1 MKINSI
7 LHSSLFLLFLF
18 SSFSCSQSEI
28 GRNAS
33 EKLKSG
39 TNYIS
44 EKSRQAYQSS
54 KQALGLKE
62 IEPPKSSKPMTVSKR
77 VFGILPDGTKVH
89 EFRMINEN
97 GMEVSV
103 LEYGAAIR
111 DLIVK
116 DKDGKKANVSLGFPN
131 LEDYLEKSPYFGCIA
146 GRYANRIA
154 EGKFT
159 LDGEVYQLATNN
171 GPNHLHGGDKG
182 FDKRVWVGK
191 PLESGLGVSLSACGK
206 RGEPLRPSE
215 VTAEQANG

>member
-1 MKINSI
+1 MKTNSI
-7 LHSSLFLLFLF
+7 IHFPLFLLFLF
-18 SSFSCSQSEI
+18 LSFSCSQSEL

-54 KQALGLKE
+54 KQVLGLKE

-103 LEYGAAIR
+103 LEYGAAVR

-116 DKDGKKANVSLGFPN
+116 DRDGNK
-131 LEDYLEKSPYFGCIA
+131 
-146 GRYANRIA
+146 
-154 EGKFT
+154 T
-159 LDGEVYQLATNN
+159 
-171 GPNHLHGGDKG
+171 
-182 FDKRVWVGK
+182 
-191 PLESGLGVSLSACGK
+191 
-206 RGEPLRPSE
+206 
-215 VTAEQANG
+215 

>member
-1 MKINSI
+1 MKIKSI

-28 GRNAS
+28 SRNAS

-54 KQALGLKE
+54 KQALGIKE

-116 DKDGKKANVSLGFPN
+116 YKDGKKANVSLGFPN
-131 LEDYLEKSPYFGCIA
+131 LED
-146 GRYANRIA
+146 
-154 EGKFT
+154 
-159 LDGEVYQLATNN
+159 
-171 GPNHLHGGDKG
+171 
-182 FDKRVWVGK
+182 
-191 PLESGLGVSLSACGK
+191 
-206 RGEPLRPSE
+206 
-215 VTAEQANG
+215 